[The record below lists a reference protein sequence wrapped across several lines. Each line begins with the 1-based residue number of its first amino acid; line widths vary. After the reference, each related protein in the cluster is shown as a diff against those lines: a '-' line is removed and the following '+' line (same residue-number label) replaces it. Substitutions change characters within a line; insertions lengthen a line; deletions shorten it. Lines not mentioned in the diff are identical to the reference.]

1 MEAVSVCRGLAHLST
16 KLHSCLDKV
25 YRLDLHT
32 YECVL
37 FNEYILICVLS
48 IIYEGEV
55 GINVLVYVHTTQV
68 ADIPESPPNTYGMYH
83 GFFLCGGLLLLAM
96 LLIRRDQSQSCWW
109 WCCVNSLRSAI
120 YNLFQ
125 KF

>member
-48 IIYEGEV
+48 IIYGV
-55 GINVLVYVHTTQV
+55 KL
-68 ADIPESPPNTYGMYH
+68 ESM
-83 GFFLCGGLLLLAM
+83 FLCM
-96 LLIRRDQSQSCWW
+96 FIPRRLQT
-109 WCCVNSLRSAI
+109 
-120 YNLFQ
+120 FQ
-125 KF
+125 KALQTHMGCTMASSSVVGCCCLPSY